1 MNISIVN
8 LPEIA
13 ILGQL
18 GFCTKDSNIVTEL
31 WNQANSHFAEVA
43 PLGMKEE
50 DGSYVGF
57 WGAMSDE
64 TLSYLPWTD
73 NFSRGY
79 YLAGIEVYK
88 DTLVPDGWT
97 KCVMPSRTY
106 LKVLIEPGTYSD
118 VFYNV
123 INTIISDYKMKLSG
137 AVCDY
142 TEPATGNNYLLFPVV
157 NDIIKYSIIL

>member
-1 MNISIVN
+1 MNITIVN

-13 ILGQL
+13 IIGKL
-18 GFCTKDSNIVTEL
+18 GFCTIENNIVAEL

-43 PLGMKEE
+43 PLGMKEK

-88 DTLVPDGWT
+88 DTLVPNGWT
-97 KCVMPSRTY
+97 KWIMPSRTY
-106 LKVLIEPGTYSD
+106 LKVLIESGHYSD
-118 VFYNV
+118 IFQNV
-123 INTIISDYKMKLSG
+123 IENTIPEMKMKLCG

-142 TEPATGNNYLLFPVV
+142 TEPSTGNNFLFFPVEKV
-157 NDIIKYSIIL
+157 